1 MKRILLELARV
12 ILGSVFVLSG
22 FLKAID
28 PKGSALK
35 IAEYINSM
43 LGADWAWLTDVSVVL
58 SIFLCVLEFALG
70 AFLLMG
76 IYRRMVSRLSFAL
89 MVVMTL
95 VTVYIYVTGTMSDCG
110 CFGEAFKISNGT
122 SLAKNVVLL
131 LLAYFVMMYPRSM
144 GHLFSRRERWLPA
157 LLAIGGITYFTY
169 QNYYSLPY
177 LDFRPYRIGYNLR
190 ERIQQEDS
198 TYQQALLRGTKYV
211 YRRGEQ
217 EQTFTA
223 SSLPDSSWTYVRLE
237 QDPELK
243 NYKPTYYL
251 ELRDEYGEMREQEI
265 LQDTVGTILLLSP
278 NWIHADQR
286 SIHQIDELYR
296 YVRDRGYG
304 FYGVS
309 ASTPEEE
316 AEWRY
321 QTGAA
326 YPILFADATTIKT
339 IARANP
345 ALVFLRDGVIKD
357 KISATMLPKL
367 EELPQFV
374 ESRMQGIE
382 SSLPSPGRIVP
393 IVLWGLTLVLA
404 LLRVLVRRLNIVGY
418 RTSRE

>member
-217 EQTFTA
+217 EQAFTA

-237 QDPELK
+237 QDSELK

-296 YVRDRGYG
+296 YVRDRGYR

-367 EELPQFV
+367 KELPQFV

-382 SSLPSPGRIVP
+382 SSLPSKGRIVP

-404 LLRVLVRRLNIVGY
+404 LLRVVARRLNIVGY